1 MVTVKVVCTVR
12 VQRYSMPGQRAKSR
26 REARRG
32 HATRERR
39 ATGPGRGTP
48 RRNTRPGSNWMVRK
62 AVLMK
67 SGERK
72 KARMAL
78 K

>member
-39 ATGPGRGTP
+39 ATHSGFDEIRG
-48 RRNTRPGSNWMVRK
+48 
-62 AVLMK
+62 
-67 SGERK
+67 EK
-72 KARMAL
+72 KGADGFKMRQH
-78 K
+78 